1 MKDSD
6 VDIGEQNSAPIG
18 STASSLLRKVRGRA
32 PGAWER
38 LFYLYSPLVY
48 HWACQAGLQA
58 ADAADVVQEV
68 FRSVVIHL
76 PGFRRER
83 PGDSFRGWLWTVTE
97 NKIRDL
103 RRRRCHQVEAV
114 GGSDAQHF
122 LMQVPEVLASDSG
135 DAVGDP
141 VDPQL
146 TRALELIRSE
156 FEERTWRAFWGVVV
170 EGRLAA
176 DVAAALGMSANAVYV
191 ARSRIL
197 RRLRD
202 ELGEPPGSQ

>member
-6 VDIGEQNSAPIG
+6 VDTCGQDGAPIG
-18 STASSLLRKVRGRA
+18 STASSLLKGLRGQA
-32 PGAWER
+32 PGAWDR
-38 LFYLYSPLVY
+38 LFGLYSPVVY
-48 HWACQAGLQA
+48 HWACRAGLQS

-68 FRSVVIHL
+68 FRSVVTNL

-83 PGDSFRGWLWTVTE
+83 PGDSFRGWLWTITQ

-103 RRRRCHQVEAV
+103 HRRGIHRVEAV
-114 GGSDAQHF
+114 GGTDAQQI
-122 LMQVPEVLASDSG
+122 LMQVPQDSSSGSG
-135 DAVGDP
+135 DAFRTSGDP
-141 VDPQL
+141 RL
-146 TRALELIRSE
+146 IHALGQIRLE
-156 FEERTWRAFWGVVV
+156 FEDRTWRAFWGVVV
-170 EGRLAA
+170 EGRTAA

-202 ELGEPPGSQ
+202 ELGEPPNSQ